1 MILAID
7 IGNTTVA
14 LGGIK
19 DGRVCFV
26 AHMDTVR
33 TRTAAEYRIEME
45 KVFAHRR
52 HPEKPIRF
60 EGAVLTSVVPQITG
74 ALAEC
79 ARYYTGKKP
88 VIVSPEIRTGL
99 TMGVPDPHAVGKDRL
114 VDAAYAAANFPLPV
128 ITVDLGTAT
137 TFNVVDENRVFRG
150 GVICPGLSTGLRALG
165 ERCAQLPQV
174 RLSSPKAA
182 IGVNTESCMLS
193 GSVLGTAVLLDGITQ
208 RIEEELGRPA
218 TLVVTGGLAKYV
230 TPLCRHVE
238 KPMACTAAQTEE
250 LAALARRKKVFLFEA
265 MTTQYLENYNKIRE
279 LLPRIGRVKL
289 VQCNF
294 SQYSSRYDAFC
305 AGETPVSFDP
315 ECAGGALM
323 DLNVYNISYIVG
335 LFGEPNQ
342 VHYLPNMERGIDTSG
357 ILTMEYNSF
366 KAVSMAAKDC
376 GAPARYAIQG
386 TKGYILQKSTA
397 NWCGG
402 VTFHPNQGKEEHFNL
417 NGGRPR
423 QAAEF
428 HAFAR
433 AIEGGDQELCSRML
447 DTSVAVSRV
456 LETARRDAGIRF
468 TTDL

>member
-33 TRTAAEYRIEME
+33 TRTAAEYRAEME
-45 KVFAHRR
+45 KVFSRR
-52 HPEKPIRF
+52 HPERPVRF

-79 ARYYTGKKP
+79 ARHYTGKKP

-99 TMGVPDPHAVGKDRL
+99 TMGVPDPHAVGKDRI

-174 RLSSPKAA
+174 HLSSPKNA
-182 IGVNTESCMLS
+182 IGTNTESCMLS
-193 GSVLGTAVLLDGITQ
+193 GSVLGTAVLLDGIAA

-230 TPLCRHVE
+230 TPLCRH
-238 KPMACTAAQTEE
+238 PLT
-250 LAALARRKKVFLFEA
+250 
-265 MTTQYLENYNKIRE
+265 YDPE
-279 LLPRIGRVKL
+279 LLLKGLALLYQLNAP
-289 VQCNF
+289 Q
-294 SQYSSRYDAFC
+294 QHHH
-305 AGETPVSFDP
+305 P
-315 ECAGGALM
+315 AGGRKPHGQ
-323 DLNVYNISYIVG
+323 N
-335 LFGEPNQ
+335 FRRHRPFRR
-342 VHYLPNMERGIDTSG
+342 ERHET
-357 ILTMEYNSF
+357 EA
-366 KAVSMAAKDC
+366 KA
-376 GAPARYAIQG
+376 G
-386 TKGYILQKSTA
+386 
-397 NWCGG
+397 
-402 VTFHPNQGKEEHFNL
+402 
-417 NGGRPR
+417 
-423 QAAEF
+423 
-428 HAFAR
+428 
-433 AIEGGDQELCSRML
+433 
-447 DTSVAVSRV
+447 
-456 LETARRDAGIRF
+456 
-468 TTDL
+468 

>member
-14 LGGIK
+14 LGGIR

-26 AHMDTVR
+26 ARMDTVR
-33 TRTAAEYRIEME
+33 TRTAAEYRAEMD
-45 KVFAHRR
+45 KIFAHRR
-52 HPEKPIRF
+52 HPERPMRF

-230 TPLCRHVE
+230 TPLCRH
-238 KPMACTAAQTEE
+238 PLT
-250 LAALARRKKVFLFEA
+250 
-265 MTTQYLENYNKIRE
+265 YDPE
-279 LLPRIGRVKL
+279 LLLKGL
-289 VQCNF
+289 ALLYQMN
-294 SQYSSRYDAFC
+294 
-305 AGETPVSFDP
+305 TPQP
-315 ECAGGALM
+315 HYAAGGRRR
-323 DLNVYNISYIVG
+323 N
-335 LFGEPNQ
+335 PN
-342 VHYLPNMERGIDTSG
+342 NNFRRG
-357 ILTMEYNSF
+357 
-366 KAVSMAAKDC
+366 
-376 GAPARYAIQG
+376 R
-386 TKGYILQKSTA
+386 
-397 NWCGG
+397 
-402 VTFHPNQGKEEHFNL
+402 
-417 NGGRPR
+417 RPR
-423 QAAEF
+423 SQ
-428 HAFAR
+428 
-433 AIEGGDQELCSRML
+433 
-447 DTSVAVSRV
+447 
-456 LETARRDAGIRF
+456 RRERREEKNKNG
-468 TTDL
+468 

>member
-33 TRTAAEYRIEME
+33 TRTAAEYRAEME

-79 ARYYTGKKP
+79 ARHYTGKKP

-99 TMGVPDPHAVGKDRL
+99 TMGVPDPHAVGKDRI

-174 RLSSPKAA
+174 HLSSPKNA
-182 IGVNTESCMLS
+182 IGTNTESCMLS
-193 GSVLGTAVLLDGITQ
+193 GSVLGTAVLLDGIAA

-230 TPLCRHVE
+230 TPLCRH
-238 KPMACTAAQTEE
+238 PLT
-250 LAALARRKKVFLFEA
+250 
-265 MTTQYLENYNKIRE
+265 YDPE
-279 LLPRIGRVKL
+279 LLLKGLALLYQLNAP
-289 VQCNF
+289 Q
-294 SQYSSRYDAFC
+294 QHHH
-305 AGETPVSFDP
+305 P
-315 ECAGGALM
+315 AGGRKPHGQ
-323 DLNVYNISYIVG
+323 N
-335 LFGEPNQ
+335 FRRHRPFRR
-342 VHYLPNMERGIDTSG
+342 ERHET
-357 ILTMEYNSF
+357 EA
-366 KAVSMAAKDC
+366 KA
-376 GAPARYAIQG
+376 G
-386 TKGYILQKSTA
+386 
-397 NWCGG
+397 
-402 VTFHPNQGKEEHFNL
+402 
-417 NGGRPR
+417 
-423 QAAEF
+423 
-428 HAFAR
+428 
-433 AIEGGDQELCSRML
+433 
-447 DTSVAVSRV
+447 
-456 LETARRDAGIRF
+456 
-468 TTDL
+468 

>member
-174 RLSSPKAA
+174 RLNSPKTA

-230 TPLCRHVE
+230 TPLCRH
-238 KPMACTAAQTEE
+238 PLT
-250 LAALARRKKVFLFEA
+250 
-265 MTTQYLENYNKIRE
+265 YDPE
-279 LLPRIGRVKL
+279 LLLKGLALLYQMNAP
-289 VQCNF
+289 QPH
-294 SQYSSRYDAFC
+294 YA
-305 AGETPVSFDP
+305 
-315 ECAGGALM
+315 AGGRRR
-323 DLNVYNISYIVG
+323 N
-335 LFGEPNQ
+335 PN
-342 VHYLPNMERGIDTSG
+342 NNFRRG
-357 ILTMEYNSF
+357 
-366 KAVSMAAKDC
+366 
-376 GAPARYAIQG
+376 R
-386 TKGYILQKSTA
+386 
-397 NWCGG
+397 
-402 VTFHPNQGKEEHFNL
+402 
-417 NGGRPR
+417 RPR
-423 QAAEF
+423 SQRREHREEKKKTA
-428 HAFAR
+428 
-433 AIEGGDQELCSRML
+433 D
-447 DTSVAVSRV
+447 D
-456 LETARRDAGIRF
+456 ETGWREQ
-468 TTDL
+468 

>member
-230 TPLCRHVE
+230 TPLCRHPLTYGVPCGCDVFALFVVAVFTFKDGE
-238 KPMACTAAQTEE
+238 GGSQIQFLGDQPLYQNLRAIRTSLSGRSQQFIANHSIVISFAGKRNPVYNGERNFVIVFIESFDGDFERISFAPTNAQTF
-250 LAALARRKKVFLFEA
+250 LADFHIAQIVFVDIHSVIIFKTECRVRRQLIIKSCISAYEPVL
-265 MTTQYLENYNKIRE
+265 
-279 LLPRIGRVKL
+279 GKL
-289 VQCNF
+289 V
-294 SQYSSRYDAFC
+294 
-305 AGETPVSFDP
+305 G
-315 ECAGGALM
+315 
-323 DLNVYNISYIVG
+323 
-335 LFGEPNQ
+335 
-342 VHYLPNMERGIDTSG
+342 
-357 ILTMEYNSF
+357 
-366 KAVSMAAKDC
+366 K
-376 GAPARYAIQG
+376 RYA
-386 TKGYILQKSTA
+386 
-397 NWCGG
+397 
-402 VTFHPNQGKEEHFNL
+402 
-417 NGGRPR
+417 GRKLVG
-423 QAAEF
+423 E
-428 HAFAR
+428 
-433 AIEGGDQELCSRML
+433 
-447 DTSVAVSRV
+447 
-456 LETARRDAGIRF
+456 
-468 TTDL
+468 

>member
-33 TRTAAEYRIEME
+33 TRTAAEYRAEME
-45 KVFAHRR
+45 KVFSHRR
-52 HPEKPIRF
+52 HPERPVRF

-79 ARYYTGKKP
+79 ARHYTGKKP

-99 TMGVPDPHAVGKDRL
+99 TMGVPDPHAVGKDRI

-174 RLSSPKAA
+174 HLSSPKNA
-182 IGVNTESCMLS
+182 IGTNTESCMLS
-193 GSVLGTAVLLDGITQ
+193 GSVLGTVGVRGPVDYTVVQGRVTVRQGHLATVDGIAA

-230 TPLCRHVE
+230 TPLCRH
-238 KPMACTAAQTEE
+238 PLT
-250 LAALARRKKVFLFEA
+250 
-265 MTTQYLENYNKIRE
+265 YDPE
-279 LLPRIGRVKL
+279 LLLKGLALLYQLNAP
-289 VQCNF
+289 Q
-294 SQYSSRYDAFC
+294 QHHHH
-305 AGETPVSFDP
+305 
-315 ECAGGALM
+315 AGGHKPHGQNFRRHRPFRREQHETEA
-323 DLNVYNISYIVG
+323 
-335 LFGEPNQ
+335 
-342 VHYLPNMERGIDTSG
+342 
-357 ILTMEYNSF
+357 
-366 KAVSMAAKDC
+366 KA
-376 GAPARYAIQG
+376 G
-386 TKGYILQKSTA
+386 
-397 NWCGG
+397 
-402 VTFHPNQGKEEHFNL
+402 
-417 NGGRPR
+417 
-423 QAAEF
+423 
-428 HAFAR
+428 
-433 AIEGGDQELCSRML
+433 
-447 DTSVAVSRV
+447 
-456 LETARRDAGIRF
+456 
-468 TTDL
+468 